1 MIASMKNFK
10 RVSYIGFRY
19 IIEVQQL
26 LIYISLSKVEQTLF
40 FLLINIASKY
50 CLKIDKHDLI

>member
-10 RVSYIGFRY
+10 RVSYIGIRY

-26 LIYISLSKVEQTLF
+26 LIYITLKSRTNPF